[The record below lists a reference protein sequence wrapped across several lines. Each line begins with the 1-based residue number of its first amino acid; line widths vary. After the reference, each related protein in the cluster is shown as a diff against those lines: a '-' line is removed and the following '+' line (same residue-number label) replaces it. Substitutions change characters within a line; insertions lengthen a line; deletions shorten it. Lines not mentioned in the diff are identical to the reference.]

1 MRALELGA
9 IDFVAKPANGVD
21 LDMESVRDE
30 LLRKVK
36 VAAKVRVVRNAG
48 RRPPMT
54 ASFVLRSAE
63 IPVPRDA
70 HAETA
75 SAPAA
80 VPGNG
85 LRANAVA
92 SDGSKDFR

>member
-36 VAAKVRVVRNAG
+36 LAAKVRVVRNAS
-48 RRPPMT
+48 RRPAMT
-54 ASFVLRSAE
+54 ASSSDDDSAETRSAE
-63 IPVPRDA
+63 MRS
-70 HAETA
+70 A
-75 SAPAA
+75 SAVLHPCR
-80 VPGNG
+80 
-85 LRANAVA
+85 LSRCRAM
-92 SDGSKDFR
+92 GCQETCRKR